1 MAKEVK
7 YLKQVAVHLEKR
19 YGQTKAQAIMGK
31 ALKRYEELIEE
42 NKDEPKEYYMHT
54 RQRIYPSIAVFDAI
68 IGEGIDR
75 GEAADFVVTYYKW
88 RSSKLAPKIKAIM
101 KIPGLYKVVPKFFY
115 SMTRKSFGPQAGFAS
130 DNMHLRKND
139 MGFDMIKCPY
149 NDNCVKYGCPE
160 IVKGFC
166 DADDICYGN
175 IHPKLVWGR
184 TKTLGHGG
192 DVCDFRISIKE

>member
-1 MAKEVK
+1 MAKKVK
-7 YLKQVAVHLEKR
+7 YLKQVAVHLERR
-19 YGQTKAQAIMGK
+19 YGQTKAQTIMGK
-31 ALKRYEELIEE
+31 A
-42 NKDEPKEYYMHT
+42 PK
-54 RQRIYPSIAVFDAI
+54 
-68 IGEGIDR
+68 
-75 GEAADFVVTYYKW
+75 
-88 RSSKLAPKIKAIM
+88 LKAIM
-101 KIPGLYKVVPKFFY
+101 KIPGLYKVAPKFFY

-130 DNMHLRKND
+130 DNIHLGKND
-139 MGFDMIKCPY
+139 MGFDMTKCPY

-175 IHPKLVWGR
+175 MHPKLVWGR